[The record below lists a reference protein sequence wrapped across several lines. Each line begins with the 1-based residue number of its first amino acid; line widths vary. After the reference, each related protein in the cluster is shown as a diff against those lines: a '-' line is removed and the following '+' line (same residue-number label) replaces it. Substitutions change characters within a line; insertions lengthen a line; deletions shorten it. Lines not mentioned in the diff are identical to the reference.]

1 VLMLCVGGIG
11 LALIGVMTLL
21 GTIFYLRSRL

>member
-1 VLMLCVGGIG
+1 VGGIG